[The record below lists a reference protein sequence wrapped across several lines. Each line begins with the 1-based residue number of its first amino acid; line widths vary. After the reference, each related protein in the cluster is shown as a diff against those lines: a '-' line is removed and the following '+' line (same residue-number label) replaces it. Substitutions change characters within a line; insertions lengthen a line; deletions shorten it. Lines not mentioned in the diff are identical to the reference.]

1 MKDQIKLYGNYDNS
15 DLKCMCCSKKT
26 HLYHQ
31 CPLIHFIP
39 DRDFVIKRSLCSKKQ
54 DRTTSFHRKARKK
67 YHARANLNLV
77 QSAILFLASSV
88 FSGGE
93 DLEDSV
99 PLDDPQKHSTQQLIM
114 IPSEEDSK
122 QENPETSELEMSP
135 RNKRV
140 ALSKEESSSPSQKKE
155 KISITLM
162 KKFPSKDEQTL
173 IDKPEEITRTE
184 SKGPLRES
192 PEGIKRI
199 DSKGIGWAQLR
210 TNPKFS
216 TDENLGKGIIGLG
229 KYEEPVNI
237 PSQSKFRR
245 GLLKK
250 KTTKI
255 YEKEGEV
262 KEIPYEKYVEYHNNR
277 MFHYDFETMKNYN
290 VYFTQNNFRNVLE
303 KIYEKQISPAS
314 FGSKRSNKK
323 KAIEKRIRSSKFM
336 LDHVLLMNSRHG
348 SEPKDFVLFNNSLN
362 KKIASN

>member
-15 DLKCMCCSKKT
+15 DLRCICCSKKT
-26 HLYHQ
+26 HIYHQ

-39 DRDFVIKRSLCSKKQ
+39 DRDFLIKRSLCSKQQ
-54 DRTTSFHRKARKK
+54 DRTTFHRKERKK
-67 YHARANLNLV
+67 YNARANLNVV

-88 FSGGE
+88 FSGGD
-93 DLEDSV
+93 DLEDSA
-99 PLDDPQKHSTQQLIM
+99 PLDDPPKHSTQQLIM
-114 IPSEEDSK
+114 IPSEDDSK

-135 RNKRV
+135 RNNGKRI
-140 ALSKEESSSPSQKKE
+140 KEESSSPSQKKE
-155 KISITLM
+155 NISLILM

-173 IDKPEEITRTE
+173 IDKQEEIIRTE

-199 DSKGIGWAQLR
+199 DSKGMGWAQLR

-216 TDENLGKGIIGLG
+216 TEENLGKGIIGLG
-229 KYEEPVNI
+229 KFEEPVNL

-245 GLLKK
+245 AVLKK
-250 KTTKI
+250 KTTKV

-262 KEIPYEKYVEYHNNR
+262 KEVPYEKYVEYHNNW

-290 VYFTQNNFRNVLE
+290 IYFTQNNVRYVLE
-303 KIYEKQISPAS
+303 KIYEKQISPVS

-336 LDHVLLMNSRHG
+336 LDHVLLMNRRG
-348 SEPKDFVLFNNSLN
+348 SEPKDFILFNNSLS

>member
-15 DLKCMCCSKKT
+15 DLRCICCSKKT
-26 HLYHQ
+26 HIYHQ
-31 CPLIHFIP
+31 CPLLHFIP

-54 DRTTSFHRKARKK
+54 ERTTFHRKERKK
-67 YHARANLNLV
+67 YNSRAKLNVV

-88 FSGGE
+88 FSGGD

-99 PLDDPQKHSTQQLIM
+99 PLDDPPKHSTQQLIM
-114 IPSEEDSK
+114 IPSEDDSK
-122 QENPETSELEMSP
+122 QENPDTSDLEISP
-135 RNKRV
+135 RNNKRV

-155 KISITLM
+155 KISIAFM

-173 IDKPEEITRTE
+173 IDKPEEI
-184 SKGPLRES
+184 KLPLRES
-192 PEGIKRI
+192 QEGIKRI
-199 DSKGIGWAQLR
+199 DSKGFGWAQLT

-216 TDENLGKGIIGLG
+216 TEENLSKGIIGIG
-229 KYEEPVNI
+229 KIEEPANI

-245 GLLKK
+245 ALLKK
-250 KTTKI
+250 KTTKV

-262 KEIPYEKYVEYHNNR
+262 KEVPYEKYVEYHNNW
-277 MFHYDFETMKNYN
+277 MFHYDMETMKNYN
-290 VYFTQNNFRNVLE
+290 IYYPQNNFRNVLE

-323 KAIEKRIRSSKFM
+323 KAVEKRIRSSKFM

-362 KKIASN
+362 KKIESN